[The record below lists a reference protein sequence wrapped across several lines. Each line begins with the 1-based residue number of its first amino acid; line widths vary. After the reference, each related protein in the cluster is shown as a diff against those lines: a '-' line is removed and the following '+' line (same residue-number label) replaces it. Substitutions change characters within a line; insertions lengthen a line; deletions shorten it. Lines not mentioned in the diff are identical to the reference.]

1 MAGKGRFGW
10 TSGQRGTASGCS
22 RGDHAVTLPK
32 RTSYALDAAT
42 LDIPTEE
49 RPAAK
54 IEVPQEYASTRK
66 QRVLL
71 LDDRDDFR
79 DVLRE
84 YLESRLYEVTAV
96 SNGVEGLREIM
107 KDTFD
112 LIVCD
117 MMMPQLGGEMFYWAV
132 TRVRPAARLRFIFF
146 TGHKNDPKIQAF
158 FQRVNATV
166 LIKPFMLDALN
177 AAILDVLKKLR

>member
-1 MAGKGRFGW
+1 MLFPRR
-10 TSGQRGTASGCS
+10 SPY
-22 RGDHAVTLPK
+22 TLD
-32 RTSYALDAAT
+32 SQT
-42 LDIPTEE
+42 LDIAAED

-54 IEVPQEYASTRK
+54 IELPQNYGSAPA

-71 LDDRDDFR
+71 LDDREDFR
-79 DVLRE
+79 DVISEFLI
-84 YLESRLYEVTAV
+84 SRCYQVTAV

-132 TRVRPAARLRFIFF
+132 TRVRPAAGLRFIFI
-146 TGHKNDPKIQAF
+146 TGHRNDPKIQSF

-166 LIKPFMLDALN
+166 LIKPFPLDALN
-177 AAILDVLKKLR
+177 AAIRDVLNKLR